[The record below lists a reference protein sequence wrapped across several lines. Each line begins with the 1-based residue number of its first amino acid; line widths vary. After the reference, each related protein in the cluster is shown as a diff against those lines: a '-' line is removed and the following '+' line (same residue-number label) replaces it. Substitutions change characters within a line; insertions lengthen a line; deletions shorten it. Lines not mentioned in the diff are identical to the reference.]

1 MTGPEPLI
9 SELIIKRP
17 GEAAMRVRL
26 VRIDNQRRMRL
37 ARKLRRMG
45 WPLFAIRQACLF
57 SPAAVDRALREDVR
71 GIWGRH
77 CLAIA
82 QEMERLA

>member
-1 MTGPEPLI
+1 
-9 SELIIKRP
+9 
-17 GEAAMRVRL
+17 MRVRL
-26 VRIDNQRRMRL
+26 VRIENQRRMRL

-57 SPAAVDRALREDVR
+57 SPAAVDRALREEAR

-77 CLAIA
+77 IGLLAR
-82 QEMERLA
+82 EMERLA